1 MLTGKKNSDKEYD
14 EYVLKVWNKCEMGT
28 LTDDLN
34 LYSECDILLSAD
46 GFENLEI
53 MASREMDYF

>member
-1 MLTGKKNSDKEYD
+1 
-14 EYVLKVWNKCEMGT
+14 MGT

-34 LYSECDILLSAD
+34 LYSECDLLLSAD

-53 MASREMDYF
+53 MASREKDYF